1 MSFALGVEET
11 GRSGRA
17 RLGPFSC
24 GKTGKIE
31 LGWYGTDTDPMDNM
45 SLFSHPTRKS
55 GEVFGGLTAHSNNR
69 NARFVFDN
77 DRDTWWQPDAGADPD
92 NAWLHIDLGRLV
104 LLKEIRLVFPDT
116 LDVRPFRDFSVF
128 VSEGSTV
135 SPSADI
141 WRFQRVFTT
150 AEPNELGEIVIPLSI
165 EDFGDAATG
174 ENHGDGQDAGLQAR
188 ALHPLPAPRGRGRRG
203 AGRDRGDRDW
213 R

>member
-1 MSFALGVEET
+1 MARTSLYIIAMAAWLLSSHAAADELRFGRRSDWLKWTSPT
-11 GRSGRA
+11 GAIQLRQD
-17 RLGPFSC
+17 
-24 GKTGKIE
+24 GKVE

-55 GEVFGGLTAHSNNR
+55 GEVFGGLTAQSNNR
-69 NARFVFDN
+69 DARLLFDN
-77 DRDTWWQPDAGADPD
+77 DHDTWWQPDTGADPD

-135 SPSADI
+135 SPSADV

-150 AEPNELGEIVIPLSI
+150 TEPNELGEIIIPLSI
-165 EDFGDAATG
+165 
-174 ENHGDGQDAGLQAR
+174 
-188 ALHPLPAPRGRGRRG
+188 
-203 AGRDRGDRDW
+203 
-213 R
+213 